1 MEGLNDSI
9 NAWYNKHGVD
19 KSILIKLK
27 YKVIGKT
34 DEKIEI
40 QSNNTSGK
48 YWRVSTEGTIACTC
62 KIHWLLI
69 ANLQCSVKPLSKAVN
84 AVLKLMYKQME
95 TYNSK
100 SYYFSGIK
108 SSWPGQNNQPV
119 TDALSKLNV
128 RNKALSIPTY
138 DFCTHYINMPHNKL
152 KHVMRKLTS
161 FVSMMVKTVLTKF
174 GATQNDDRQ

>member
-48 YWRVSTEGTIACTC
+48 Y
-62 KIHWLLI
+62 
-69 ANLQCSVKPLSKAVN
+69 
-84 AVLKLMYKQME
+84 
-95 TYNSK
+95 
-100 SYYFSGIK
+100 
-108 SSWPGQNNQPV
+108 
-119 TDALSKLNV
+119 
-128 RNKALSIPTY
+128 
-138 DFCTHYINMPHNKL
+138 
-152 KHVMRKLTS
+152 
-161 FVSMMVKTVLTKF
+161 
-174 GATQNDDRQ
+174 